1 MALESTVRPF
11 LAQPVPSS
19 LRKSFEKLDAALW
32 IAVSNWMKRH
42 GKVLPSTPF
51 LNSRRMML
59 VRTTWAAAGVMLL
72 RRSSRPSCQ
81 MSKKGSSR

>member
-1 MALESTVRPF
+1 MRATEVALKAKHSPPSTRWRAKETKPLDSTARPF

-42 GKVLPSTPF
+42 GKVLSLSPSST
-51 LNSRRMML
+51 
-59 VRTTWAAAGVMLL
+59 AE
-72 RRSSRPSCQ
+72 Q
-81 MSKKGSSR
+81 